1 MMKFYIVTPAYNA
14 LKWLPGC
21 VRSVAD
27 QVCDGVEVHH
37 HIQDGA
43 STDGS
48 TEWLEEW
55 QRVTDGRQGYKL
67 TFESARDSGLYDAI
81 NIAWK
86 KMPSDVTVTAH
97 INADEQYLP
106 NVFADIAGE
115 MQRVPEADLLLTAH
129 IVVDKDLC
137 YICHRR
143 PTFPNRIV
151 SRGLTQI
158 ITNTCFYKASSF
170 RARNV
175 YFDCSYRSL
184 GDLIFFR
191 DTLQSTPRP
200 RILRLPDL
208 FGSVFVVTG
217 GNVSW
222 TAISDEERTKI
233 RAEVPF
239 LLRKMLP
246 LLAKLQAILGI
257 IIDFFK
263 QAPRNFSIY
272 AADSEHRK
280 TTIINS
286 PTHRWKMR
294 SVGQK

>member
-27 QVCDGVEVHH
+27 QVCDGIEVHH

-48 TEWLEEW
+48 IEWLEEW
-55 QRVTDGRQGYKL
+55 QRATEGCQGYKL

-86 KMPSDVTVTAH
+86 KLPSDAAVTAH

-106 NVFADIAGE
+106 DVFASIAIE
-115 MQRVPEADLLLTAH
+115 MQRAPEADLLLTAH
-129 IVVDKDLC
+129 VVVDKDLC

-143 PTFPNRIV
+143 PTFPNRV
-151 SRGLTQI
+151 VCRGLNQI

-170 RARNV
+170 RARNI

-191 DTLQSTPRP
+191 DTLSSTPRP

-222 TAISDEERTKI
+222 TSISDEERTKI
-233 RAEVPF
+233 RAELPI
-239 LLRKMLP
+239 LLRTSLP
-246 LLAKLQAILGI
+246 FLAKLQALWGI
-257 IIDFFK
+257 VIDYFK
-263 QAPRNFSIY
+263 RAPKEFSIY
-272 AADSEHRK
+272 IADSKHRETSVIK
-280 TTIINS
+280 R

-294 SVGQK
+294 AVGRK

>member
-1 MMKFYIVTPAYNA
+1 MKFYIVTPTYNA

-43 STDGS
+43 STDG
-48 TEWLEEW
+48 TVEWLEEW
-55 QRVTDGRQGYKL
+55 QRATENKQGYKL
-67 TFESARDSGLYDAI
+67 TFESARDAGLYDAI

-86 KMPSDVTVTAH
+86 KLPADAAVTAH

-106 NVFADIAGE
+106 NVFAAIARE
-115 MQRVPEADLLLTAH
+115 MQRAPEADLLLTAH

-143 PTFPNRIV
+143 PSFPNRMV

-170 RARNV
+170 RARNI
-175 YFDCSYRSL
+175 YFDTSYRSL

-191 DTLQSTPRP
+191 DTLSSMPRP

-222 TAISDEERTKI
+222 TAISDVERKRI
-233 RAEVPF
+233 RSA
-239 LLRKMLP
+239 LP
-246 LLAKLQAILGI
+246 LWQRKSIHLMGKSYALMGV

-263 QAPRNFSIY
+263 RAPKEYSIY
-272 AADSEHRK
+272 IADSEQRN
-280 TTIINS
+280 TAIIKH
-286 PTHRWKMR
+286 PTHRWKMH
-294 SVGQK
+294 

>member
-1 MMKFYIVTPAYNA
+1 MKFYIVTPAYNA

-48 TEWLEEW
+48 VEWLEEW
-55 QRVTDGRQGYKL
+55 QRATAGRQGYKL

-86 KMPSDVTVTAH
+86 KLPSDAAVTAH

-106 NVFADIAGE
+106 DVFAAIASE
-115 MQRVPEADLLLTAH
+115 MQRAPEADLLLTAH
-129 IVVDKDLC
+129 IVVDKDLR

-143 PTFPNRIV
+143 PSFPNRMV
-151 SRGLTQI
+151 SRGLNQI

-170 RARNV
+170 RARNI
-175 YFDCSYRSL
+175 YFDTSYRSL

-191 DTLQSTPRP
+191 DTLLSNLRP

-217 GNVSW
+217 DVSW
-222 TAISDEERTKI
+222 TAISAVERKRI
-233 RAEVPF
+233 RTALPF
-239 LLRKMLP
+239 LLRKSIHYVGKFYAL
-246 LLAKLQAILGI
+246 IGVI
-257 IIDFFK
+257 VDFFK
-263 QAPRNFSIY
+263 RAPKEYAIY
-272 AADSEHRK
+272 TADSEQRK
-280 TTIINS
+280 TAVITH

-294 SVGQK
+294 TAGQ